1 MRTTHDLPPVSPVM
15 LVKNTTLVVLMLL
28 FRPRSAWN
36 NPQPVR
42 AIYGTEADLF
52 PMRMR
57 EQECGTVAEDVESR
71 NVKFL

>member
-15 LVKNTTLVVLMLL
+15 LVKSTTLVVLMLL

-52 PMRMR
+52 PSPADA
-57 EQECGTVAEDVESR
+57 GTWHIDNIPGEADS
-71 NVKFL
+71 